1 MKKQTQKPN
10 YFDTPQLR
18 RQRGDNFV
26 KWMSHFVMPKVFKHI
41 KKYEKRERQKRVK

>member
-1 MKKQTQKPN
+1 MKNIKKIN

-26 KWMSHFVMPKVFKHI
+26 KWMSAFMMPKVFKQI
-41 KKYEKRERQKRVK
+41 KKYEERERQKRVK